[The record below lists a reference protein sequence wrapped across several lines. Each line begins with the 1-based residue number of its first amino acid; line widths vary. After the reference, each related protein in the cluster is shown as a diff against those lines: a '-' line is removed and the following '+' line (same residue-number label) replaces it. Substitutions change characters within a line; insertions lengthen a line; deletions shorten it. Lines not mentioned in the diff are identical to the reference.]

1 MRYVKLIL
9 TREPGHTFPLVDFLD
24 VFDQDG
30 AMNITAELGRC
41 RVTRTRGLDVCIW
54 LRGGKPVTA
63 VELPEGHLATAEA
76 RATADAETAETSSP
90 VVPEVDAELMKI
102 RGLAEVL
109 AMTDGLR
116 LHVHVAE
123 RHIDACRAGLAR
135 LIREGRVEIHQSAEA
150 DAIEADGDSATSST
164 KKAKAKSN
172 KAAPPA

>member
-24 VFDQDG
+24 VFDHG
-30 AMNITAELGRC
+30 AMNITEELGRC

-63 VELPEGHLATAEA
+63 VEVPEGHLATAEA
-76 RATADAETAETSSP
+76 RTAAEAEDPGTI
-90 VVPEVDAELMKI
+90 PEVDAELMKI

-123 RHIDACRAGLAR
+123 RHLEACRAGLAR
-135 LIREGRVEIHQSAEA
+135 LIREQRVEIHQSAEA
-150 DAIEADGDSATSST
+150 DAIEADGDGATST
-164 KKAKAKSN
+164 KRAKAKTS
-172 KAAPPA
+172 KASPPA